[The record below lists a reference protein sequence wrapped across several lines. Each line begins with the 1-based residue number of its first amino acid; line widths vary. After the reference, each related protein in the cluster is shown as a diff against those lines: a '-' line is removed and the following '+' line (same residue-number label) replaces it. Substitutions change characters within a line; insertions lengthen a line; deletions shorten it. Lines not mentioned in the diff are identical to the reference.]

1 MPKLS
6 TGLRDHILG
15 TDDFIAGLNGGVIRY
30 YSGTVPATADA
41 ALSGNVLL
49 NVISNNAA
57 GTGISFDPV
66 PVSGVISKNPAEVWR
81 GQNVANGVASFFR
94 FSSLTDAGGA
104 STTEKRLQGTISTVG
119 ADLNLSSTTMVSG
132 NYRTIDSFNVA
143 QPTA

>member
-6 TGLRDHILG
+6 TGLRDHTLG

-30 YSGTVPATADA
+30 YSGAVPATADA
-41 ALSGNVLL
+41 ALAGNVLL

-57 GTGISFDPV
+57 GTGITFDPT
-66 PVSGVISKNPAEVWR
+66 PINGVISKNSAEVWR

-94 FSSLTDAGGA
+94 FSALADAGGA
-104 STTEKRLQGTISTVG
+104 STTEKRLQGTIGTVG

-132 NYRTIDSFNVA
+132 NYRTIDSFNIA